1 MNETNI
7 NYNMIQKGS
16 KLSKKSVDYTCIE
29 SNKNIQQMK
38 CRFLKKISLI
48 FFNILKTFVRFTDE
62 ILNVLTKN
70 TLLN

>member
-1 MNETNI
+1 MNENNI

-16 KLSKKSVDYTCIE
+16 KHSKKSVDYTCRE

-38 CRFLKKISLI
+38 YRFLKKISLI
-48 FFNILKTFVRFTDE
+48 IFNILKTFVRFTDE